1 MLSKVADKY
10 KFAELGTDWPT
21 EVVAGVTL
29 FMSLSYIFIVNPA
42 ILSEAGIPSGAV
54 FFATVLASGLATLV
68 MGFYARLPF
77 ALAPGLESNGFFT
90 YVVVATLGFT
100 WQEALGLVFW
110 SGLMCFVLT
119 LFPVRQRIID
129 SIPEGLKAAIS
140 TTVGVFVAIIGLVV
154 TDLVIFE
161 GGLPAEIGDFT
172 APKAILLYVGF
183 VIALILGTKR
193 FHFPAG
199 MLVAIIA
206 CTVLARA
213 LGVLADTPPAH
224 ADEFL
229 SAVGQLDLFSV
240 FRDPRSW
247 TVLLVFFMIDFYGS
261 IGKFIGLTRETNL
274 QSDGKVKNMAEA
286 LYVDGAG
293 TMVGSTLGT
302 STIITYVESA
312 VAIRQGGRTGVVA
325 IVCGLLMLVG
335 LAFSPLVSLVP
346 VAAVSGVLV
355 YVGWLLLPKHD
366 LADAMRGANDVR
378 GGLDYFDFACVIVMG
393 LIAAVTFSLDM
404 SLLVGFWLYTLKGAL
419 QRRGR
424 VDRYLLGSSVLL
436 SIAMGIQYFTF

>member
-206 CTVLARA
+206 CTVRARA
-213 LGVLADTPPAH
+213 LAARGKTPRFRPREASAWPAARRLNLAP
-224 ADEFL
+224 
-229 SAVGQLDLFSV
+229 
-240 FRDPRSW
+240 
-247 TVLLVFFMIDFYGS
+247 
-261 IGKFIGLTRETNL
+261 
-274 QSDGKVKNMAEA
+274 
-286 LYVDGAG
+286 
-293 TMVGSTLGT
+293 
-302 STIITYVESA
+302 
-312 VAIRQGGRTGVVA
+312 
-325 IVCGLLMLVG
+325 
-335 LAFSPLVSLVP
+335 SP
-346 VAAVSGVLV
+346 
-355 YVGWLLLPKHD
+355 
-366 LADAMRGANDVR
+366 
-378 GGLDYFDFACVIVMG
+378 
-393 LIAAVTFSLDM
+393 
-404 SLLVGFWLYTLKGAL
+404 
-419 QRRGR
+419 
-424 VDRYLLGSSVLL
+424 
-436 SIAMGIQYFTF
+436 GIS